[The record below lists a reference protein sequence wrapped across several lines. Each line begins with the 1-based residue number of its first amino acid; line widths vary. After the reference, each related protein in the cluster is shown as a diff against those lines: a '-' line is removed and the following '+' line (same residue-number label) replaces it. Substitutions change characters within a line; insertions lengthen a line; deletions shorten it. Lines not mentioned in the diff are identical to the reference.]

1 MCQYQRVGPG
11 EVTPA
16 GAWHPAGI
24 RFTHVRQ
31 EGSWR
36 PGDAQLGWIIENR
49 VDEAYILS
57 WPGQLE
63 TYVPLHDTGG
73 YDRGRAPLGSYDF
86 RLDQIKGTASIY
98 LKDHVEIGFTTA
110 ALHPNP
116 NLDFTF
122 VDFHLPT
129 RELIDPA
136 WLVPSENLADV
147 CTPAAD
153 AQRRGPRWLFA
164 ANRSGLARDRAAKY
178 QVAIR
183 ELAAARRWSILPP
196 KSPAVG
202 VSANPIETGTF
213 FERHFDSTFL
223 EVATGDEVLMAAAP
237 DNFGRHR
244 LAFSKESGR
253 WASIAIHG
261 SAATNSSNLIQAN
274 VHAATFFPHPR
285 HYILIQ
291 HFDRVR
297 AEWYPWSWFLSS
309 TDFAKLAAGKG
320 PYLLFTTTLNPQRVN
335 RWTPYRIPTNGAA
348 TAFLS
353 ALQRPGMRRAA

>member
-1 MCQYQRVGPG
+1 M
-11 EVTPA
+11 EA
-16 GAWHPAGI
+16 GNSI
-24 RFTHVRQ
+24 YHVRQ
-31 EGSWR
+31 AGSWR

-63 TYVPLHDTGG
+63 TYVPLHDTAG
-73 YDRGRAPLGSYDF
+73 YDRARAPLGSFDY
-86 RLDQIKGTASIY
+86 RLDQIKGTASAY
-98 LKDHVEIGFTTA
+98 LKNQIEIGFTTPD
-110 ALHPNP
+110 LHPHR

-136 WLVPSENLADV
+136 WLVPSEKLAEV
-147 CTPAAD
+147 CTQTSAG
-153 AQRRGPRWLFA
+153 RHRGPRWLFTA
-164 ANRSGLARDRAAKY
+164 DRSGLARDRAAKY
-178 QVAIR
+178 QVAVR
-183 ELAAARRWSILPP
+183 ELAAARRWSILPAR
-196 KSPAVG
+196 SAVAG

-213 FERHFDSTFL
+213 FERHFDAAFL
-223 EVATGDEVLMAAAP
+223 EAASGDEILMAATP

-244 LAFSKESGR
+244 LAFSKETGR

-274 VHAATFFPHPR
+274 IHAATFFPHPR
-285 HYILIQ
+285 HYILVQ
-291 HFDRVR
+291 HYDRGR
-297 AEWYPWSWFLSS
+297 AEWHPWSWFMAS

-335 RWTPYRIPTNGAA
+335 RWTPYRIPTYTAA
-348 TAFLS
+348 AAFQVALYRS
-353 ALQRPGMRRAA
+353 ASRRAA

>member
-1 MCQYQRVGPG
+1 MFPSLACGGRAGCERFVSLPLWGRAGWGPR
-11 EVTPA
+11 
-16 GAWHPAGI
+16 I

-31 EGSWR
+31 GGSWR

-73 YDRGRAPLGSYDF
+73 YDRARAPLGSFDY
-86 RLDQIKGTASIY
+86 RLDQIKGTASAY
-98 LKDHVEIGFTTA
+98 LKNQIEIGFTTPD
-110 ALHPNP
+110 LHPHR

-136 WLVPSENLADV
+136 WLVPSEKLAEV
-147 CTPAAD
+147 CTQTSAG
-153 AQRRGPRWLFA
+153 RHRGPRWLFTA
-164 ANRSGLARDRAAKY
+164 DRSGLARDRAAKY
-178 QVAIR
+178 QVAVR

-196 KSPAVG
+196 KRDKSPSPLAGEGRGGGYLPG

-213 FERHFDSTFL
+213 FERHFDAAFL
-223 EVATGDEVLMAAAP
+223 EAASGDEVLMAATP

-244 LAFSKESGR
+244 LAFSKETGR

-274 VHAATFFPHPR
+274 IHAATFFPHPR
-285 HYILIQ
+285 HYILVQ
-291 HFDRVR
+291 HYDRGR
-297 AEWYPWSWFLSS
+297 AV
-309 TDFAKLAAGKG
+309 
-320 PYLLFTTTLNPQRVN
+320 FTTTLNPQRVN
-335 RWTPYRIPTNGAA
+335 RWTPYRIPTYTAA
-348 TAFLS
+348 AAFQVALHRS
-353 ALQRPGMRRAA
+353 ASRRAA

>member
-1 MCQYQRVGPG
+1 MQQ
-11 EVTPA
+11 T
-16 GAWHPAGI
+16 
-24 RFTHVRQ
+24 
-31 EGSWR
+31 GSWR

-63 TYVPLHDTGG
+63 TYIPIHDTGG
-73 YDRGRAPLGSYDF
+73 FDRARAPLGSYDF
-86 RLDQIKGTASIY
+86 RLDQIKGTASVY
-98 LKDHVEIGFTTA
+98 MKGQVEIGFTTA

-136 WLVPSENLADV
+136 WLVPSKELADV
-147 CTPAAD
+147 CTPTGD
-153 AQRRGPRWLFA
+153 ARRRGPGWLFS

-178 QVAIR
+178 QVAVR

-196 KSPAVG
+196 KSPAAG
-202 VSANPIETGTF
+202 VSANPIEIGTF
-213 FERHFDSTFL
+213 FERHFDATFL
-223 EVATGDEVLMAAAP
+223 QAASGDEVLMATAP
-237 DNFGRHR
+237 DNFSRHR

-261 SAATNSSNLIQAN
+261 SAATNDSNLIQAN

-285 HYILIQ
+285 HYILVQ
-291 HFDRVR
+291 HFDRQR
-297 AEWYPWSWFLSS
+297 LEWHPWSWFIPSI
-309 TDFAKLAAGKG
+309 DFAKLAAGKG

-335 RWTPYRIPTNGAA
+335 RWLPYRILTASVAA
-348 TAFLS
+348 AFQS
-353 ALQRPGMRRAA
+353 ALKRTASRRAA

>member
-1 MCQYQRVGPG
+1 M
-11 EVTPA
+11 
-16 GAWHPAGI
+16 
-24 RFTHVRQ
+24 RQ
-31 EGSWR
+31 GGSWR

-73 YDRGRAPLGSYDF
+73 YDRARAPLGSFDY
-86 RLDQIKGTASIY
+86 RLDQIKGTASAY
-98 LKDHVEIGFTTA
+98 LKNQIEIGFTTPD
-110 ALHPNP
+110 LHPHR

-136 WLVPSENLADV
+136 WLVPSEKLAEV
-147 CTPAAD
+147 CTQTSAG
-153 AQRRGPRWLFA
+153 RHRGPRWLFTA
-164 ANRSGLARDRAAKY
+164 DRSGLARDRAAKY
-178 QVAIR
+178 QVAVR

-196 KSPAVG
+196 KRDKSPSPLAGEGRGGGYLPG

-213 FERHFDSTFL
+213 FERHFDAAFL
-223 EVATGDEVLMAAAP
+223 EAASGDEVLMAATP

-244 LAFSKESGR
+244 LAFSKETGR

-274 VHAATFFPHPR
+274 IHAATFFPHPR
-285 HYILIQ
+285 HYILVQ
-291 HFDRVR
+291 HYDRGR
-297 AEWYPWSWFLSS
+297 AEWHPWSWFMAS

-335 RWTPYRIPTNGAA
+335 RWTPYRIPTYTAA
-348 TAFLS
+348 AAFQVALHRS
-353 ALQRPGMRRAA
+353 ASRRAA

>member
-1 MCQYQRVGPG
+1 
-11 EVTPA
+11 
-16 GAWHPAGI
+16 
-24 RFTHVRQ
+24 VRQ
-31 EGSWR
+31 AGSWR

-73 YDRGRAPLGSYDF
+73 YDRARAPLGSYDF
-86 RLDQIKGTASIY
+86 RLDQIKGTASVY
-98 LKDHVEIGFTTA
+98 LKNQIEIGFTTPD
-110 ALHPNP
+110 LHPHR

-136 WLVPSENLADV
+136 WLVPSEKLAEV
-147 CTPAAD
+147 CTQTSAG
-153 AQRRGPRWLFA
+153 RHRGPRWLFA
-164 ANRSGLARDRAAKY
+164 AARSGLARDRAAKY
-178 QVAIR
+178 QVAVR
-183 ELAAARRWSILPP
+183 ELAAARRWSVLPAT
-196 KSPAVG
+196 SAVAG
-202 VSANPIETGTF
+202 VSTNPIETGTF
-213 FERHFDSTFL
+213 FERHFDAAFL
-223 EVATGDEVLMAAAP
+223 EAASGDEVLMAATP

-261 SAATNSSNLIQAN
+261 SAATNS
-274 VHAATFFPHPR
+274 TFFPHPR
-285 HYILIQ
+285 HYIMVQ
-291 HFDRVR
+291 HYDRGR
-297 AEWYPWSWFLSS
+297 AEWHPWSWFMAS

-335 RWTPYRIPTNGAA
+335 RWTPYRIPTYTAA
-348 TAFLS
+348 AAFQVALHRS
-353 ALQRPGMRRAA
+353 ASRRAA